1 MKKNRTTTLKVPTRF
16 APEARFELR
25 PVPPAPFR
33 ATQETEFDRL
43 KNLLLNQE
51 LTQATAPGFPAVVR
65 RAANDAAGIAWGTAI
80 PLLVFPVLFEE
91 KAAEALHQLKKQAR
105 IYKNSRELFI
115 V

>member
-91 KAAEALHQLKKQAR
+91 KIEALKRQTRRQTR
-105 IYKNSRELFI
+105 IYTTSSEL
-115 V
+115 VDA